1 MNLLHNL
8 KNLFHVLI
16 IFQCLFFLFY
26 LLSRKH
32 RKRPA
37 NIILA
42 AFLFV
47 LAFIELGG
55 VFAHFL
61 DLKRYLLAHIPRIL
75 YIDFPFPFLAA
86 PLLYFYVLSL
96 ARRDFRLKKAHL
108 FHLVPFVFFV
118 VLILFRYHLHSAET
132 LRQML
137 KDGSL
142 FDRLEG
148 LIYSLLAYLQFLAYS
163 LASFAVLRLFRRNL
177 RDVYSTVERINLS
190 WLKFVLTGL
199 VAVKSLEMIE
209 LGLWFATGDMKVVVL
224 YYLAQIVF
232 IVFLAVMFF
241 KGLRQPEVFAVAEE
255 ANHQRKYEK
264 ALLSKEQKEEYA
276 KKLEFFM
283 ETEKPYLDPLLSLGG
298 LAKKVAIPVHHL
310 SQVLNTHFGQNFF
323 DFINSYRIKE
333 SRRLL
338 VDPNN
343 GKRTVLQV
351 VYGTGFNSK
360 SVFNTAFKKHTGMT
374 PSQFRKQQG

>member
-8 KNLFHVLI
+8 KSLFHVLI
-16 IFQCLFFLFY
+16 IFQCLFFLPY

-42 AFLFV
+42 VFLFV
-47 LAFIELGG
+47 LAFIELSG

-61 DLKRYLLAHIPRIL
+61 DLKRYLLAHIPHIL
-75 YIDFPFPFLAA
+75 YLGFPFPYLAA

-96 ARRDFRLKKAHL
+96 TKRDFRLQKTHL
-108 FHLVPFVFFV
+108 FHFIPFAFFV
-118 VLILFRYHLHSAET
+118 VLILLRYHLHSAGT

-137 KDGSL
+137 QDGAL
-142 FDRLEG
+142 FGNLEG
-148 LIYSLLAYLQFLAYS
+148 LVYALLAFLQFLAYAA
-163 LASFAVLRLFRRNL
+163 ASFLVLKSFRRNL
-177 RDVYSTVERINLS
+177 RDVYSSIERINLS
-190 WLKFVLTGL
+190 WLNFVLTGL
-199 VAVKSLEMIE
+199 VAVRSLEMIE
-209 LGLWFATGDMKVVVL
+209 LGLWLATGDMRVVVL

-232 IVFLAVMFF
+232 IVFLALMFF
-241 KGLRQPEVFAVAEE
+241 KGLKQPEVFAGAEE
-255 ANHQRKYEK
+255 VNHQRKYEK
-264 ALLSKEQKEEYA
+264 ALLSKEQREEYA
-276 KKLEFFM
+276 KKLERFM

-298 LAKKVAIPVHHL
+298 LARKASIPGHHL

-323 DFINSYRIKE
+323 DFINAYRIKE
-333 SRRLL
+333 SQKLL

-360 SVFNTAFKKHTGMT
+360 SVFNAAFKKHTGMT
-374 PSQFRKQQG
+374 PSQFRKLQG

>member
-16 IFQCLFFLFY
+16 IFQCLFFLSY

-47 LAFIELGG
+47 LAIIELGG
-55 VFAHFL
+55 VFVHFL
-61 DLKRYLLAHIPRIL
+61 DLKRYLLTHVPHIL
-75 YIDFPFPFLAA
+75 YIDFPFPFMAA

-96 ARRDFRLKKAHL
+96 TRRDFRLKKAHL
-108 FHLVPFVFFV
+108 FHFIPFAFFV
-118 VLILFRYHLHSAET
+118 VLILLKYHLHRAET

-137 KDGSL
+137 QDGSL
-142 FDRLEG
+142 FGNLEG
-148 LIYSLLAYLQFLAYS
+148 LVYNLLVYLQFLAYTV
-163 LASFAVLRLFRRNL
+163 ASFVVLRLFRRNL
-177 RDVYSTVERINLS
+177 RDVYSTVEQINLS
-190 WLKFVLTGL
+190 WLNFVLTGL
-199 VAVKSLEMIE
+199 IAVRSLEMIE
-209 LGLWFATGDMKVVVL
+209 SGLWFATGDMKVVVL

-241 KGLRQPEVFAVAEE
+241 KGLKQPEVFAGAEE
-255 ANHQRKYEK
+255 VNHQRKYEK

-276 KKLEFFM
+276 KKLECFM

-298 LAKKVAIPVHHL
+298 LARKVAIPGHHL

-323 DFINSYRIKE
+323 DFVNSYRIKE

-338 VDPNN
+338 VDPDN

-351 VYGTGFNSK
+351 LYGTGFNSK

-374 PSQFRKQQG
+374 PSQFRKLQD